1 MKPWKGTN
9 VDFRLTL
16 SINLEIP
23 NTSITDVFNNI
34 RLSPEIP
41 FCKHNEYYK
50 IRTDYRPEELP
61 DMPDQGVIYLLLRS
75 AVVQILGNDDGTY
88 SVLIDSVNKKETDAN
103 MEIIISALNDPTITI
118 SKSRDVKTSGIYYYF
133 GKRFNAQVFADMVMN
148 DLEIAQYINVDE
160 SAKASKRAD
169 DDGATWLYF
178 HLNSEQ
184 LGHVTGSVSEKL
196 VDKLD
201 PILRTSYRAQ
211 LKLNQPYV
219 RVNVTDIGSQEK
231 MHAFVEFFSGIME
244 TYETKYPTVCASYTM
259 YKTLSKFGV
268 IDTPEEIELKYDISK
283 LVPEVFITDYKRICG
298 KYFGLRVFDEP
309 PNEPHL
315 VFPRPPGDYSKSYA
329 SDGRNV
335 KYYTSV
341 DEKFPF
347 VGVMKNTLPNQDEYP
362 FIPCCFKE
370 DQSGKNNYKEYYLDE
385 VKIRGANKIVIANQ
399 KKLSVGQMGLLPQ
412 SISPIFNTV
421 NQDIVRIGV
430 TSNAS
435 DSLLACVNNALGA
448 KVPLSRLIEHINA
461 SAQSTY
467 GLSSPVDLLK
477 TYIDPRLFVGL
488 LECVFNTR
496 ILCFNANGFILPRFT
511 EGYYTYKRTG
521 RVVCVYENDGTCE
534 LIGTNRVRTHRLSRN
549 LRAFT
554 HRYEYYALTK
564 KIEPIDQIPFEVESQ
579 FIDSNGKCRRLNV
592 RFNNELL
599 SIPTVP
605 LPPLPVKMDM
615 RVYASQ
621 ARAIEFLTKH
631 DSLSILCKETEEV
644 RAERD
649 QLTIFSL
656 YKKYARYLT
665 EYSLWAFSKFIAERG
680 LKLTDSTLLQFV
692 KEKTVVDERIDYEIP
707 KKQFTEDVSF
717 MRGGKILYSSEEC
730 RRRMVY
736 VIKLYSIR
744 NTRMLMEY
752 KDRVYI
758 QTLYTDISDFTIYP
772 DQIVLHGEDSM
783 ERWISNQNTYKLKRG
798 YTPGMEP
805 YFVKFAG
812 VVTLCQNAESLA
824 QASDILKT
832 WITQG
837 YNKIYSSETV
847 DNGLN
852 ARVLDYDTAVH
863 IDRPTIFKSP
873 SSDFVAMLSLE

>member
-1 MKPWKGTN
+1 
-9 VDFRLTL
+9 
-16 SINLEIP
+16 
-23 NTSITDVFNNI
+23 
-34 RLSPEIP
+34 
-41 FCKHNEYYK
+41 
-50 IRTDYRPEELP
+50 
-61 DMPDQGVIYLLLRS
+61 
-75 AVVQILGNDDGTY
+75 
-88 SVLIDSVNKKETDAN
+88 VLIDSVNKKETDAN
-103 MEIIISALNDPTITI
+103 MELILSALNDSNVII
-118 SKSRDVKTSGIYYYF
+118 SKSKDVKTSGIYYYF

-148 DLEIAQYINVDE
+148 DLAIAQYINVDE

-169 DDGATWLYF
+169 EDGATWLYF
-178 HLNSEQ
+178 HLNTAE
-184 LGHVTGSVSEKL
+184 LGHATGSVSEKL

-201 PILRTSYRAQ
+201 PILRTSYRSQ

-231 MHAFVEFFSGIME
+231 MHAFVDFFSGIMG
-244 TYETKYPTVCASYTM
+244 TYESNYASVCSAYTM

-283 LVPEVFITDYKRICG
+283 LVPDVFITDYKRICG

-309 PNEPHL
+309 PDEPHL

-329 SDGRNV
+329 SDGKNV

-347 VGVMKNTLPNQDEYP
+347 VGVMKNTLPNQNEYP

-370 DQSGKNNYKEYYLDE
+370 DQTGKNNYKEYYLDE
-385 VKIRGANKIVIANQ
+385 VKTRNANKIVIANQ
-399 KKLSVGQMGLLPQ
+399 KKLAVGQMGLLPQ
-412 SISPIFNTV
+412 SISPIFNSV
-421 NQDIVRIGV
+421 SQSVVRIGV
-430 TSNAS
+430 TSRAS
-435 DSLLACVNNALGA
+435 DSLLACVNNALGTD
-448 KVPLSRLIEHINA
+448 VPLSKLIEHINA

-496 ILCFNANGFILPRFT
+496 ILCFNINGFILPRFT
-511 EGYYTYKRTG
+511 EGYYTYKRSG

-534 LIGTNRVRTHRLSRN
+534 LIGTSSVRTHRLTRN
-549 LRAFT
+549 LRAFA

-564 KIEPIDQIPFEVESQ
+564 KIVPIDQIPFVVESQ
-579 FIDSNGKCRRLNV
+579 FIDANGKCRRLNV
-592 RFNNELL
+592 RFKNELL

-605 LPPLPVKMDM
+605 LPPLPVKIDV
-615 RVYASQ
+615 RISSTNP
-621 ARAIEFLTKH
+621 RDITEFLTKH
-631 DSLSILCKETEEV
+631 DSLHILCTESEEM

-665 EYSLWAFSKFIAERG
+665 EYSLWAFSKFIASRA
-680 LKLTDSTLLQFV
+680 LPLTDSTLLQFV
-692 KEKTVVDERIDYEIP
+692 KEQTIVDERIGYEIP

-717 MRGGKILYSSEEC
+717 MRNGKMVYSSEEC

-744 NTRMLMEY
+744 NTRLLMEY
-752 KDRVYI
+752 KDRTYI

-772 DQIVLHGEDSM
+772 DQVVLHGEDSM
-783 ERWISNQNTYKLKRG
+783 ERWISNQNYTLKSG

-805 YFVKFAG
+805 YFVKFDG
-812 VVTLCQNAESLA
+812 EIMLCQNAESLA

-832 WITQG
+832 WIDKG

-852 ARVLDYDTAVH
+852 ARVIDYDTSVRV
-863 IDRPTIFKSP
+863 DRPTILKAQ
-873 SSDFVAMLSLE
+873 SDFVAVLRLG